1 MLGAQEVQSSPVSS
15 GVVKTDYGSR
25 LISAW
30 RRLQSLPGGAWLFS
44 RVLGFWVPYT
54 GTLRARVT
62 DLSPG
67 YARVQ
72 LRDRRKVRNH
82 LNSIH
87 AIALAN
93 LGEMTS
99 GLCLITSLP
108 PGVRGIVTQL
118 SIEYV
123 KKARGGLVAESRC
136 TPPAAVAADMEHMV
150 QANIYDATS
159 AVVARIAVRWRLSP
173 NLPR

>member
-1 MLGAQEVQSSPVSS
+1 MAQEVQSARVSS
-15 GVVKTDYGSR
+15 TAVKTDYGLR
-25 LISAW
+25 IIRTW
-30 RRLQSLPGGAWLFS
+30 RRLRSLPGGAWLFS
-44 RVLGFWVPYT
+44 RALGFWVPYT
-54 GTLRARVT
+54 GTLRARVLE
-62 DLSPG
+62 LSPG

-123 KKARGGLVAESRC
+123 KKARGGLIAESRC
-136 TPPAAVAADMEHMV
+136 TPPAAIAADTEHMV
-150 QANIYDATS
+150 QADIYDTAS

-173 NLPR
+173 NRPR